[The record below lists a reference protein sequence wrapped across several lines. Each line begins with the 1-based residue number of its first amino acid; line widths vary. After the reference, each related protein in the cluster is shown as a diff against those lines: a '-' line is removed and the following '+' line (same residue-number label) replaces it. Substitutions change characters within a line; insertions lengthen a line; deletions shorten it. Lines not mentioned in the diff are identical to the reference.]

1 MATARAPGLAAKK
14 WRSVGLALSLSD
26 SKVGMIRS
34 AREGPCS
41 LESGEGETVLPAS
54 LPLAP
59 GWKAMG
65 ILGSA
70 LGGGAEGVQGISQSS

>member
-1 MATARAPGLAAKK
+1 MPGLTAKK

-26 SKVGMIRS
+26 SKVGMTRS
-34 AREGPCS
+34 AGEGPCS

-59 GWKAMG
+59 GWKVMG
-65 ILGSA
+65 ILDSA
-70 LGGGAEGVQGISQSS
+70 SGAGGGSG